1 MSTEPLIH
9 VVDDDESLRKALL
22 RLLGAAGFENAAYV
36 SAGALLACGGMKI
49 PDPVAPWGRT
59 PCPFFLWSRKTAG
72 SMLATTGEVA

>member
-36 SAGALLACGGMKI
+36 TAGAFLACGAYKAA
-49 PDPVAPWGRT
+49 VAPWGRT